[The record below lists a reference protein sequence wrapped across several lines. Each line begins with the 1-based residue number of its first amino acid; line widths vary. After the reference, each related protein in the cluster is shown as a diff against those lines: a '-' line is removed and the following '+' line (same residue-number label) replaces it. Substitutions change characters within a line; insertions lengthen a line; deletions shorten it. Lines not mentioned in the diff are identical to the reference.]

1 MKKEIV
7 QYATGKFK
15 HFDGQD
21 REFTVCMVS
30 TSPIAKLIPSDY
42 DGVMISSNVTAAV
55 TENSEFIT
63 AWERYVNFGTSVRN
77 PQDAYNEGIA
87 KKIAYGKSIS
97 DRNTN
102 VLLGRAGLLNIETV
116 KYILDNEVN
125 HVKQYPEQY
134 SVAYAKAKDKYEKAK
149 ALAQKAALYNK
160 AVAD

>member
-1 MKKEIV
+1 MTNTKQKLVDYREGSFV
-7 QYATGKFK
+7 DFEGKDHYFVVCAVLRESTISENPTRILSFGVSFCNPVDK
-15 HFDGQD
+15 H
-21 REFTVCMVS
+21 
-30 TSPIAKLIPSDY
+30 
-42 DGVMISSNVTAAV
+42 N
-55 TENSEFIT
+55 
-63 AWERYVNFGTSVRN
+63 
-77 PQDAYNEGIA
+77 NELG

-97 DRNTN
+97 DRNIN

-134 SVAYAKAKDKYEKAK
+134 SVAYAKAKDKYEKTK

>member
-1 MKKEIV
+1 MTNTKQKLVDYREGSFV
-7 QYATGKFK
+7 DFKGKDHYFVVCAVLRESTISENPTRILSFGVSFYNPVDK
-15 HFDGQD
+15 H
-21 REFTVCMVS
+21 
-30 TSPIAKLIPSDY
+30 
-42 DGVMISSNVTAAV
+42 N
-55 TENSEFIT
+55 
-63 AWERYVNFGTSVRN
+63 
-77 PQDAYNEGIA
+77 NELG
-87 KKIAYGKSIS
+87 KKIAYGKSIR

-134 SVAYAKAKDKYEKAK
+134 SVAYVKAKYKYEKAK

>member
-1 MKKEIV
+1 MTNTKQKLVDYREGSFV
-7 QYATGKFK
+7 DFKGKDHYFVVCAVLRESTISENPTRILSFGVSFCNPVDK
-15 HFDGQD
+15 H
-21 REFTVCMVS
+21 
-30 TSPIAKLIPSDY
+30 
-42 DGVMISSNVTAAV
+42 N
-55 TENSEFIT
+55 
-63 AWERYVNFGTSVRN
+63 
-77 PQDAYNEGIA
+77 NELG

-97 DRNTN
+97 NRNTN

-134 SVAYAKAKDKYEKAK
+134 SVAYVKAKYKYEKAKEKTK